1 MNEGEQKVRHEHEM
15 SRQKNSYK
23 LYLRMDLLNHSVIY
37 FICRKRRPFLITV
50 TSVTQFFVL
59 KSKKFFGISGHLLLL
74 LFRDFL
80 KGR

>member
-15 SRQKNSYK
+15 SLPKKSLQIIAENGPFEPFSNLFHLPQKEA
-23 LYLRMDLLNHSVIY
+23 
-37 FICRKRRPFLITV
+37 FLITV

>member
-37 FICRKRRPFLITV
+37 FICRKRRPF
-50 TSVTQFFVL
+50 
-59 KSKKFFGISGHLLLL
+59 
-74 LFRDFL
+74 
-80 KGR
+80 